1 MTKTTDQIKPFHI
14 WEGIY
19 PDFQSAVTEA
29 KGAGFS
35 GEVYRSQSLQ
45 VATECLVALKSEK
58 PIPAFHKQ
66 RSTQLPLTVAMM
78 LGDKKQVSILDFGG
92 GLGIGY
98 MTLAESIPADL
109 KRIEYTIVEVPEVCQ
124 NGMDLHA
131 GGRVKYTSVLPTPAK
146 FNLIHAAS
154 SLQYIEHWQDL
165 VAKFVAIKPE
175 YILLSDVFAG
185 SIKSYVTLQNYYE
198 SKIPHWFLNLNE
210 LLDTF
215 NSYGYRLAMKSYST
229 SRRLDVEDTLP
240 MTNFPE
246 DLRLTE
252 SLHLLLQ
259 KNK

>member
-1 MTKTTDQIKPFHI
+1 MTNTTDQIKPFHI
-14 WEGIY
+14 WEGIF
-19 PDFQSAVTEA
+19 PDFQSAVDEA

-35 GEVYRSQSLQ
+35 GEVYRRRYLQ
-45 VATECLVALKSEK
+45 AATECLVALKSDK

-66 RSTQLPLTVAMM
+66 RSTHLPLTVAMM
-78 LGDKKQVSILDFGG
+78 LEDKKPINILDFGG
-92 GLGIGY
+92 GMGIGY
-98 MTLAESIPADL
+98 MTLAESIPAEL
-109 KRIEYTIVEVPEVCQ
+109 KRIEYTIVEGLEVCQ
-124 NGMDLHA
+124 SGMDLHA
-131 GGRVKYTSVLPTPAK
+131 GGVIYTSVLPTSAK

-154 SLQYIEHWQDL
+154 SFQYVEHWQDL
-165 VAKFVAIKPE
+165 VAKFAAIKPE
-175 YILLSDVFAG
+175 YILLSDIFAG

-215 NSYGYRLAMKSYST
+215 SSNGYRLAMKSYAT
-229 SRRLDVEDTLP
+229 SRRLDAEDTLP

-246 DLRLTE
+246 DLRLTQ